1 MHKLEENSPET
12 PIFIYE
18 GGGDK
23 KKNNRNRV
31 LELSKHQ

>member
-23 KKNNRNRV
+23 KKIT
-31 LELSKHQ
+31 ETEF